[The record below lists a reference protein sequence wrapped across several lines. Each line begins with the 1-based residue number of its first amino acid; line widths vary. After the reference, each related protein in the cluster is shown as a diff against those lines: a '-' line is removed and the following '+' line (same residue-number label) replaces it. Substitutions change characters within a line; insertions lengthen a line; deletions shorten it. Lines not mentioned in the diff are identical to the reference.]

1 MRKVI
6 YDCDNTMGI
15 KNRDIDDGL
24 ALIYLLEEKS
34 IDLLGVTCTYGND
47 NVDIV
52 FNQTKEL
59 AKDIGEKNLKIFKG
73 NKSNTI
79 NSKYEVDISDKKN
92 GCNSEYEVDESDKK
106 NGCNSEYEVDAF
118 DKKKETIYEGESKL
132 LPLEYKSDASSFI
145 VDMVNKYPNEV
156 SIIATGSMRN
166 IYDAYNLDNELF
178 SKVDEIILMGG
189 TTSPLLFGEKEM
201 KELNFTVFPQGI
213 RTILENNE
221 KTAILTGNNCME
233 VEFTRKHLN
242 EIEKLIV
249 DTSYEKY
256 KFVLDKIESW
266 MNDFK
271 EEYNYDAIILWDLL
285 AAVYFVER
293 ELFIEEKLSINI
305 DYEKLQ
311 KGRLTSTDEENNY
324 EKLQKGRLTSTDE
337 ENNYEKLQKGRLTS
351 TDEENNY
358 EKLQKGRLTPIDEK
372 KSSKSIILPKPKK
385 DFYEHLLNKIN

>member
-79 NSKYEVDISDKKN
+79 NSKYEVDI
-92 GCNSEYEVDESDKK
+92 SDKK

-324 EKLQKGRLTSTDE
+324 EKLQKGRLT
-337 ENNYEKLQKGRLTS
+337 
-351 TDEENNY
+351 
-358 EKLQKGRLTPIDEK
+358 PIDEK